1 MNEHNIIIETIV
13 SSMSLSSESISL
25 VKKRCVTYPIQKV
38 KLHITNPSQPSHMLL
53 NNQPRYVFPHF

>member
-38 KLHITNPSQPSHMLL
+38 KLHITIPSHMLL